1 MAIKTSWDLSWS
13 DRPTEEARNL
23 NPAFCG
29 ELISRSVSEYFRL
42 RQQPFVFALSFV
54 VLPIA
59 LHKPTREQLPGNAS
73 AAFAGWVADRGPAL
87 AEFPD
92 RVLRLVPVTREALLF
107 LLQHKVIRL
116 DAGGLSPGAR
126 TVGRSARPS
135 QVTNDVA
142 EARSAAFLLGRWF
155 ASEAAASSIMKG
167 LGVSP

>member
-1 MAIKTSWDLSWS
+1 
-13 DRPTEEARNL
+13 
-23 NPAFCG
+23 
-29 ELISRSVSEYFRL
+29 
-42 RQQPFVFALSFV
+42 
-54 VLPIA
+54 
-59 LHKPTREQLPGNAS
+59 
-73 AAFAGWVADRGPAL
+73 
-87 AEFPD
+87 
-92 RVLRLVPVTREALLF
+92 VTREALLF